1 MQYTPRGYNSARSRS
16 LGAEMNHGAA
26 TVSIKPAASR
36 GGSKRAFARHF
47 GEMALAMFLGMVVL
61 GGLAEAIFAA
71 AGSSMSDQSGGVQVM
86 LLGFDMTV
94 PMVAWMG
101 YRGHSA
107 RRNAEMAMS
116 MIVPSVAAAL
126 LAWAGALSSAA

>member
-1 MQYTPRGYNSARSRS
+1 
-16 LGAEMNHGAA
+16 
-26 TVSIKPAASR
+26 
-36 GGSKRAFARHF
+36 
-47 GEMALAMFLGMVVL
+47 
-61 GGLAEAIFAA
+61 
-71 AGSSMSDQSGGVQVM
+71 
-86 LLGFDMTV
+86 MTV

-126 LAWAGALSSAA
+126 LAWAGALSSAAALGVQHGVMIPAMLGVMLWRYDEYSHAHK